1 MNVTFE
7 TEYDKAHSAF
17 HVKKGI
23 NMSELENGNGGGST
37 RSFG

>member
-1 MNVTFE
+1 MSLLKLNTI
-7 TEYDKAHSAF
+7 KAHSAF
-17 HVKKGI
+17 YVKKGI